1 MPKSTRSGW
10 PRFVGATSIELKE
23 SMPDKTAKERM
34 AEISQR
40 WAKLDEVAK
49 EAWKDQPLDTG
60 EEE

>member
-1 MPKSTRSGW
+1 M
-10 PRFVGATSIELKE
+10 GATSIELKE